1 MLIKDLTKIF
11 LYTTIVAKGKVSM
24 NLAVDRVDKQSLI
37 RENYNKI
44 YKHELAHKMAGGQ
57 YAGAIHIEK
66 NAQGIPVSGHVSI
79 QMPTLDKKNPQ
90 KTIDHANT
98 VIRAAMAP
106 SDPSGQDYKVAA
118 SARNIKM
125 QALAVKNNNQ
135 GKKLDR
141 QA

>member
-1 MLIKDLTKIF
+1 
-11 LYTTIVAKGKVSM
+11 M

-125 QALAVKNNNQ
+125 RALAVKNNNQ

>member
-1 MLIKDLTKIF
+1 MSLT
-11 LYTTIVAKGKVSM
+11 LNT
-24 NLAVDRVDKQSLI
+24 AVNGQDRQAMI
-37 RENYNKI
+37 RERYNHI
-44 YKHELAHKMAGGQ
+44 YQHELAHKMAGGK

-79 QMPTLDKKNPQ
+79 QMPTLDKIHPQ
-90 KTIDHANT
+90 KTIDHADT

-118 SARNIKM
+118 SARAIKM
-125 QALAVKNNNQ
+125 QALAVKNQNQ